1 MLHGVAAQE
10 APQEKLTYQ
19 DDEYPVIV
27 AVRAV
32 KGAA

>member
-19 DDEYPVIV
+19 DDAYPVIV

-32 KGAA
+32 NRAA